1 MLVSVCCGKLPL
13 TEIYDNMGRCSQ
25 CKDNTEFYEE
35 EESPLSTGFKHKDLK
50 KEREKDGKNKRI

>member
-25 CKDNTEFYEE
+25 CRDNTEFYEE
-35 EESPLSTGFKHKDLK
+35 E
-50 KEREKDGKNKRI
+50 KENKNDGNDEAKDG

>member
-50 KEREKDGKNKRI
+50 KE